1 MKLIELLIKLN
12 ESLEKLEDHD
22 NIYVEL
28 KKSGDK
34 YTIKR
39 FYLTEDTE
47 K

>member
-12 ESLEKLEDHD
+12 ESLGKLEDHD
-22 NIYVEL
+22 DIHIEL

-39 FYLTEDTE
+39 FYLTEDT
-47 K
+47 KK